1 MIRRLA
7 RSPPV
12 RDDAAHAQ
20 RVECGVRAG
29 PRRSGRGHG
38 LCPRRRD
45 GAGQLDRRGV
55 GRPVHQGPAAH
66 PEEGVDHLRHRPA
79 GVSALVRRRRPCQ
92 REGLRVGRRLCRR
105 RQAGLRA
112 CGRDV
117 GAGAVQRGHRPGP
130 EDVRRQPQRVLHHR
144 RTQAGRRL
152 LLAVLRRHPGGRR
165 AEVLPRRGGEG
176 RRRPQGPQARRA
188 GRHHQLHRREGGRPG
203 RGGLQQQRRRQG
215 GVVERSDRRAGAG
228 SADGVPGPGRTRR
241 RRHRRAVAG
250 RRREGRAVRHRA
262 RQGQPADGVRVQGR
276 RRAGYR
282 RRTVQAAEDVA
293 HRRRQRTGSVVTTA
307 ALDRVAY
314 RQSRARRSTLIALV
328 STVVFAAVLLLAVTS
343 SPGWPR
349 VRESFFN
356 LRIGWDSLPA
366 LLEGLWLNV
375 RVLIVCQALILIFG
389 LGLAAVRTLRGPVWF
404 PLRALATGYVDL
416 FRGLPLLICLYLVG
430 FGLPGLRLTGL
441 PNDPVLLG
449 GLALVLIYS
458 AYVAEVFRAG
468 IESVHP
474 SQLAAA
480 KSLGLNHRRTMQL
493 VVLPQATRRVTPAL
507 LNDFVALQKDC
518 GLISVLGAVDAV
530 RAAQIQA
537 ATTYNFTPY
546 VVAGLLFVALAIPS
560 ARLADWAANR
570 VATRQGAL

>member
-1 MIRRLA
+1 
-7 RSPPV
+7 
-12 RDDAAHAQ
+12 
-20 RVECGVRAG
+20 
-29 PRRSGRGHG
+29 
-38 LCPRRRD
+38 
-45 GAGQLDRRGV
+45 
-55 GRPVHQGPAAH
+55 
-66 PEEGVDHLRHRPA
+66 
-79 GVSALVRRRRPCQ
+79 
-92 REGLRVGRRLCRR
+92 
-105 RQAGLRA
+105 
-112 CGRDV
+112 
-117 GAGAVQRGHRPGP
+117 
-130 EDVRRQPQRVLHHR
+130 
-144 RTQAGRRL
+144 
-152 LLAVLRRHPGGRR
+152 
-165 AEVLPRRGGEG
+165 
-176 RRRPQGPQARRA
+176 
-188 GRHHQLHRREGGRPG
+188 
-203 RGGLQQQRRRQG
+203 
-215 GVVERSDRRAGAG
+215 
-228 SADGVPGPGRTRR
+228 
-241 RRHRRAVAG
+241 
-250 RRREGRAVRHRA
+250 
-262 RQGQPADGVRVQGR
+262 
-276 RRAGYR
+276 
-282 RRTVQAAEDVA
+282 
-293 HRRRQRTGSVVTTA
+293 VTTA

-328 STVVFAAVLLLAVTS
+328 STVVFAAVLLVAVTS

-375 RVLIVCQALILIFG
+375 RVLIVCQVLILIFG

-430 FGLPGLRLTGL
+430 FGLPGLRLSGL

>member
-1 MIRRLA
+1 M
-7 RSPPV
+7 
-12 RDDAAHAQ
+12 
-20 RVECGVRAG
+20 
-29 PRRSGRGHG
+29 
-38 LCPRRRD
+38 
-45 GAGQLDRRGV
+45 
-55 GRPVHQGPAAH
+55 
-66 PEEGVDHLRHRPA
+66 
-79 GVSALVRRRRPCQ
+79 
-92 REGLRVGRRLCRR
+92 
-105 RQAGLRA
+105 
-112 CGRDV
+112 
-117 GAGAVQRGHRPGP
+117 
-130 EDVRRQPQRVLHHR
+130 
-144 RTQAGRRL
+144 
-152 LLAVLRRHPGGRR
+152 
-165 AEVLPRRGGEG
+165 
-176 RRRPQGPQARRA
+176 
-188 GRHHQLHRREGGRPG
+188 
-203 RGGLQQQRRRQG
+203 
-215 GVVERSDRRAGAG
+215 
-228 SADGVPGPGRTRR
+228 
-241 RRHRRAVAG
+241 
-250 RRREGRAVRHRA
+250 
-262 RQGQPADGVRVQGR
+262 
-276 RRAGYR
+276 
-282 RRTVQAAEDVA
+282 
-293 HRRRQRTGSVVTTA
+293 TTA

-356 LRIGWDSLPA
+356 LQIGWDSLPA

-375 RVLIVCQALILIFG
+375 RVLIVCQVLILIFG

-430 FGLPGLRLTGL
+430 FGLPGLRLSGL
-441 PNDPVLLG
+441 PTNPVLLG

-560 ARLADWAANR
+560 ARLADWAAKR

>member
-1 MIRRLA
+1 M
-7 RSPPV
+7 
-12 RDDAAHAQ
+12 
-20 RVECGVRAG
+20 
-29 PRRSGRGHG
+29 
-38 LCPRRRD
+38 
-45 GAGQLDRRGV
+45 
-55 GRPVHQGPAAH
+55 
-66 PEEGVDHLRHRPA
+66 
-79 GVSALVRRRRPCQ
+79 
-92 REGLRVGRRLCRR
+92 
-105 RQAGLRA
+105 
-112 CGRDV
+112 
-117 GAGAVQRGHRPGP
+117 
-130 EDVRRQPQRVLHHR
+130 
-144 RTQAGRRL
+144 
-152 LLAVLRRHPGGRR
+152 
-165 AEVLPRRGGEG
+165 
-176 RRRPQGPQARRA
+176 
-188 GRHHQLHRREGGRPG
+188 
-203 RGGLQQQRRRQG
+203 
-215 GVVERSDRRAGAG
+215 
-228 SADGVPGPGRTRR
+228 
-241 RRHRRAVAG
+241 
-250 RRREGRAVRHRA
+250 
-262 RQGQPADGVRVQGR
+262 
-276 RRAGYR
+276 
-282 RRTVQAAEDVA
+282 
-293 HRRRQRTGSVVTTA
+293 TTA

-430 FGLPGLRLTGL
+430 FGLPGLRLSGL

-560 ARLADWAANR
+560 ARLADWAARR